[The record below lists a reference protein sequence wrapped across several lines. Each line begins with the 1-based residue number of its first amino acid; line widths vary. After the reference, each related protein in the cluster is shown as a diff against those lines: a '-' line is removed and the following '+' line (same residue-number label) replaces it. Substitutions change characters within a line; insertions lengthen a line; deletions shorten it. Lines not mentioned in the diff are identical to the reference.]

1 MEKILDCSSIDTAL
15 SSFEKV
21 LQAPKEIFL
30 QRLEGCRDQ
39 VDDSSFEAEDEL
51 LEVFFPDRSALS
63 PFDSIAWFHLTR
75 VSDPECFLRKGIL
88 PTDQIVGQIWSTA
101 QEILREKGHSIVI
114 EDLRKNLYKS
124 KVDGSSINTYFRK
137 LNKDMTGPYALLIR
151 ETALYGDFCNHYLK
165 CPEIIVDICRVIN
178 ELCFV
183 DIENDFKKLTHP
195 YIVKFKSKPGKDSW
209 KEVGTALLYVYKY
222 ATGDV
227 DVSSDHS
234 FVEKGAVI
242 EPRKILSIESVGIP
256 VTECNDKELLPDKE
270 ISFHIHDH
278 QGKLIFG
285 TGQY

>member
-21 LQAPKEIFL
+21 LQAPKEILL
-30 QRLEGCRDQ
+30 QRLEDCRDQ

-88 PTDQIVGQIWSTA
+88 PTDQIVDQIWSTA
-101 QEILREKGHSIVI
+101 QEILQGKGHSIDI
-114 EDLRKNLYKS
+114 EDLRKKLCEQKS
-124 KVDGSSINTYFRK
+124 VIHYVEKYFDK
-137 LNKDMTGPYALLIR
+137 LNKNSTGPYAFLIR
-151 ETALYGDFCNHYLK
+151 ETYYNHYLK

-178 ELCFV
+178 ELCSI
-183 DIENDFKKLTHP
+183 DIENDFKKLTRP
-195 YIVKFKSKPGKDSW
+195 YIVKFKSEPGKNSW
-209 KEVGTALLYVYKY
+209 NEVGTALLYVYKY

-227 DVSSDHS
+227 NVSSGHS
-234 FVEKGAVI
+234 FIGTGAVI
-242 EPRKILSIESVGIP
+242 EPRNILSIEPAVIP
-256 VTECNDKELLPDKE
+256 ITECNDKELLPDE

-285 TGQY
+285 RGQY